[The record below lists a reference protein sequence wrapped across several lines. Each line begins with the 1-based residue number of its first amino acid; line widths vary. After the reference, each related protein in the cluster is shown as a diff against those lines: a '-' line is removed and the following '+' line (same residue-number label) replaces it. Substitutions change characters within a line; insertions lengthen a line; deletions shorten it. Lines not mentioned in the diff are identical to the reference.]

1 MDAKLLTSAGLALGL
16 TAGFVPLASA
26 ADPGWYVG
34 INAGQ
39 SKFDTSASKEQAD
52 LARLGITATG
62 TTIDD
67 TDTGWKL
74 FAGYQFNPNFA
85 VEGGYVDLG
94 KVNFSTRVTAVGT
107 TPTNIALSGDVKTKN
122 GLFIDAVG
130 IVPLQN
136 NFSLFGRLGIYS
148 IKTEASGSA
157 SSGAVTA
164 SASESST
171 DSDLHWGIGAGY
183 DFTKNVGA
191 RLEWERFNNVGN
203 KDKTGEANVDLLSVG
218 IVYKF

>member
-1 MDAKLLTSAGLALGL
+1 MDGKLLASAGLMLGL
-16 TAGFVPLASA
+16 TAGFAPLASA
-26 ADPGWYVG
+26 AGMGWYAG

-39 SKFDTSASKEQAD
+39 SKFDTSAGEEEAA
-52 LARLGITATG
+52 LAQLGITATA

-94 KVNFSTRVTAVGT
+94 KINFSTRVTAVGT
-107 TPTNIALSGDVKTKN
+107 TPTNIALSGEIETKN
-122 GLFIDAVG
+122 GLFLDAVG
-130 IVPLQN
+130 IIPLQN

-148 IKTEASGSA
+148 MKTEVRATA

-183 DFTKNVGA
+183 DFNKNVAA
-191 RLEWERFNNVGN
+191 RLEWERFKDVGDNN
-203 KDKTGEANVDLLSVG
+203 TGEGDVDLLSVG
-218 IVYKF
+218 LVYKF